1 MFLLPTFFTTI
12 TQKLSQDA
20 HSSDEVRQAASRF
33 SSDVKLDFLSY
44 LFRQDYGNGRKLIFL
59 WDEFDTA
66 YNSPEMQQLCAGAL
80 REVKNTAS
88 SLPAYGAVMCF
99 GTYCE
104 GIHNGTV
111 GYCPSINPEI
121 CQEAAWTGAND
132 VLGVQQGKCACP
144 AAETD

>member
-1 MFLLPTFFTTI
+1 MKEMARELRTSHKFVVGIMQVTLVPVADFFATI

-80 REVKNTAS
+80 REV
-88 SLPAYGAVMCF
+88 
-99 GTYCE
+99 
-104 GIHNGTV
+104 
-111 GYCPSINPEI
+111 
-121 CQEAAWTGAND
+121 
-132 VLGVQQGKCACP
+132 
-144 AAETD
+144 